1 MTPVVV
7 PQARERVRPL
17 SIAVVVCALVCVAVL
32 PALLFSGYSLDVV
45 TEIMIFAIAALSLNL
60 ILGYGGMVS
69 FGHAA
74 LFGLSAYATVIVS
87 MRFEVSPWIGLACG
101 VLASTIAAAA
111 IGAFCVRL
119 GGVGFFMMSL
129 AFAQLLNS
137 AAVKWRP
144 VTGGSDGVGGLLR
157 PFLFGFDLTEPTA
170 MYVFTLMSLLAALL
184 ATWRIITSPFGHAL
198 VGTRESSHR
207 MSAIGY
213 DTQRIR
219 LVGFVLSGALAG
231 LSGGLYAFF
240 NGFVSPDALSF
251 GMSGMI
257 LLMVVLGGKG
267 SLVGPVVGAA
277 LFLLVKNVVSSHTSH
292 WLLIVGSIFVAC
304 VMFCPDGIMGL
315 LRRRPPPETR

>member
-1 MTPVVV
+1 
-7 PQARERVRPL
+7 
-17 SIAVVVCALVCVAVL
+17 
-32 PALLFSGYSLDVV
+32 
-45 TEIMIFAIAALSLNL
+45 
-60 ILGYGGMVS
+60 
-69 FGHAA
+69 
-74 LFGLSAYATVIVS
+74 
-87 MRFEVSPWIGLACG
+87 
-101 VLASTIAAAA
+101 
-111 IGAFCVRL
+111 
-119 GGVGFFMMSL
+119 
-129 AFAQLLNS
+129 
-137 AAVKWRP
+137 
-144 VTGGSDGVGGLLR
+144 
-157 PFLFGFDLTEPTA
+157 
-170 MYVFTLMSLLAALL
+170 MYVFTLTALLAALL

-267 SLVGPVVGAA
+267 SLVGPIVGAA

-315 LRRRPPPETR
+315 LRRRPPRETR